1 MVAKHMYS
9 IYIYNMLLVNV
20 SVSLIVSEVLLHMA
34 SPPPTERRG
43 KLDILENINY
53 SVHETET
60 CQGNAMSKIYSYKVF
75 MLSGRINQSRIRV
88 SDNGIILRTSL

>member
-1 MVAKHMYS
+1 MT
-9 IYIYNMLLVNV
+9 
-20 SVSLIVSEVLLHMA
+20 
-34 SPPPTERRG
+34 SPPWREDR

-75 MLSGRINQSRIRV
+75 ACCPVESIRV
-88 SDNGIILRTSL
+88 GSDADGVSDSGIILRTSS